1 MKHWIAAL
9 TLAFL
14 PLVAAAEAG
23 HDSDSDAARLQPG
36 HDAKGHDTEHGAG
49 DHDADAAG
57 HRADHD
63 ATVRHSFDD
72 VEHWVEVFDNPERDA
87 WQKPESLLRL
97 LGIRSGDVV
106 ADLGAGT
113 GYFAAR
119 LSKSVGRTGKV
130 YAVDIE
136 QALLDHLVRRD
147 DLGPYDVVIPV
158 LADPDDPKL
167 PAGEL
172 DLVLVVDT
180 WHHIDDRLN
189 YLGHIDR
196 ALAPGGRLVIVDFRE
211 GELPVGP
218 PPGHKLSRDAVLREF
233 DEAGWSLTSEARMLP
248 YQYVLIFQP
257 PAHEEA
263 ATR

>member
-1 MKHWIAAL
+1 M
-9 TLAFL
+9 
-14 PLVAAAEAG
+14 AET
-23 HDSDSDAARLQPG
+23 G
-36 HDAKGHDTEHGAG
+36 HDAGHESGGHDAEAEAAAHHG
-49 DHDADAAG
+49 DHDA
-57 HRADHD
+57 
-63 ATVRHSFDD
+63 TIRHSFED
-72 VEHWVEVFDNPERDA
+72 VEHWVEVFDDPERDA

-97 LGIRSGDVV
+97 LGIRAGDVV

-113 GYFAAR
+113 GYFTAR
-119 LSKSVGRTGKV
+119 LSNAVGRSGKV

-136 QALLDHLVRRD
+136 QNLLDHLVQRD
-147 DLGPYDVVIPV
+147 DLSPYDVVIPV

-180 WHHIDDRLN
+180 WHHIDNRLS
-189 YLGHIDR
+189 YLGRIDR

-218 PPGHKLSRDAVLREF
+218 PPGHKMSRESVLQEL
-233 DEAGWSLTSEARMLP
+233 DEAGWSITSEGRMLP
-248 YQYVLIFQP
+248 YQYVLVFRP
-257 PAHEEA
+257 PAHDEA